1 MENEV
6 AVINNNM
13 SVQSVKQQFDVV
25 NDLYKQIMIQD
36 EHFGKIPGTKKDTL
50 FKAGAE
56 KLNILFKLVPK
67 IEKENK
73 VDLGNGHREI
83 EMTIGLYHRE
93 TEKFWGQGTGSCSTM
108 ESKFRYRSG
117 DNFEVTE
124 EAIPKDAK
132 EKKAEYRKQGY
143 GMKKVDGVWAWV
155 KYLSEDKV
163 ENPDI
168 ADVYNTVRKMAYKR
182 ALVSATITATGV
194 SDIFTQD
201 VEDFKQ
207 PEKAEYIPAEKVKQ
221 EFQGQEVL
229 TKEQAKA
236 KMDALPDSIKE
247 GMKALGYSSKIA
259 YELCV
264 ESKWDNEKIQKAI
277 NEDSGDTV
285 LSPFKNNDENLPEG
299 FNKIPF

>member
-143 GMKKVDGVWAWV
+143 GMKKGDGVWAWV

-201 VEDFKQ
+201 VAEEFEFTNKNNIKDVPKEPIEDRKQ
-207 PEKAEYIPAEKVKQ
+207 IAKKRYDDFYNSLDDSYKFELKDMDEREKFILFNKCNFNIKKLDEEIVAM
-221 EFQGQEVL
+221 
-229 TKEQAKA
+229 AK
-236 KMDALPDSIKE
+236 
-247 GMKALGYSSKIA
+247 
-259 YELCV
+259 
-264 ESKWDNEKIQKAI
+264 
-277 NEDSGDTV
+277 
-285 LSPFKNNDENLPEG
+285 SPFHNDDSS
-299 FNKIPF
+299 IPF